1 MKKETTVH
9 PIVEQMAS
17 LISEL
22 HENRHIIEELKRTL
36 GLNEK
41 KALVPY
47 VEKLREGAT
56 IGQIIDVEKTIRQ
69 IDEIW
74 DTIDTSE
81 IWSIRDRLD
90 EAYSML
96 DDIADQCDEVNTEL
110 SDMVRDLQDQLTE
123 LKETQ
128 EVKNAD

>member
-1 MKKETTVH
+1 MEKETTVH

-22 HENRHIIEELKRTL
+22 HENRQIIEELKRTL

-74 DTIDTSE
+74 GTIDTGE
-81 IWSIRDRLD
+81 IWSVREDLD
-90 EAYSML
+90 NAYSKL
-96 DDIADQCDEVNTEL
+96 DDIADQCDEVNNEL
-110 SDMVRDLQDQLTE
+110 SDVVLDLKNKVVGL
-123 LKETQ
+123 Q
-128 EVKNAD
+128 ENQEEENAD

>member
-1 MKKETTVH
+1 MVF
-9 PIVEQMAS
+9 VEP
-17 LISEL
+17 LEDI
-22 HENRHIIEELKRTL
+22 
-36 GLNEK
+36 LN
-41 KALVPY
+41 
-47 VEKLREGAT
+47 
-56 IGQIIDVEKTIRQ
+56 QIIDVEKTIRQ
-69 IDEIW
+69 KDEIW

>member
-1 MKKETTVH
+1 MEKETKVH
-9 PIVEQMAS
+9 PMIEQMTS

-36 GLNEK
+36 GLNAK
-41 KALVPY
+41 KDLVPY

-56 IGQIIDVEKTIRQ
+56 IGQLIDVEKTIRQ

-96 DDIADQCDEVNTEL
+96 DDIADQSDEVNTEL

>member
-1 MKKETTVH
+1 MEKETTVH
-9 PIVEQMAS
+9 PMIEQMTS

-36 GLNEK
+36 GVNAK

-47 VEKLREGAT
+47 VEKLRDGAT
-56 IGQIIDVEKTIRQ
+56 IGQLIDVEETIRQ